1 MKINTFSGRI
11 LVVDGKTFNFK
22 SSDEKVEA
30 RLVSE
35 VLDLR
40 NETIKCNGSNAS
52 FGGQYNSIG
61 LSINDSMVVA
71 VGGYLP
77 GLGYDTFTSCE

>member
-1 MKINTFSGRI
+1 M
-11 LVVDGKTFNFK
+11 K
-22 SSDEKVEA
+22 SSEENVEA

-40 NETIKCNGSNAS
+40 NESIKCNGSIAS
-52 FGGQYNSIG
+52 FGPGQHNSIG